1 MQALPTLNLRKGTVE
16 QKRAEIKAY
25 FLDSFDTYES
35 LFSCLAN
42 DEAFYARPEKLRH
55 PLIFYFGHT
64 ATFFINK
71 LVLAKTI
78 NERINPKF
86 ESLFAIGVDEM
97 SWDDLNDENYDWPS
111 VESVKQYRNQV
122 RTLVTDLIDTLS
134 FSMPIDWD
142 NPMWPVIMGIEH
154 ERIHLETSSVLI
166 RQLPISSVK
175 PSVNWPACPKFVTQ
189 REEVPLNTFVNV
201 PATTVE
207 STKLWDDEY
216 YGWDNEYGV
225 QREDVKAFSAASQIV
240 SNGEFLAFVEDGG
253 YTNPAYW
260 EDEGNKWR
268 EYTQAAHPVF
278 WVKSD
283 SGYRYRSML
292 EELPLPLDWPVDV
305 NYHEAKAFC
314 NYKSEKLGK
323 AIRLPTENEWLAIR
337 QLAGVT
343 QDYYD
348 EGFNIALQKYASS
361 EPVNTNQNG
370 EFFDVVGNVW
380 QWTETPIYPFEGF
393 KVHPLYDDFTTPTY
407 DNKHNLF
414 KGGSW
419 VSTGNEAMKNSRYAF
434 RRHFFQHAGFRYIQS
449 ESVINVNDFDY
460 ESDTQVSQYSEFHYG
475 DEYYCVANFAK
486 ASAQFCIA
494 KMQQV
499 GKGGNA
505 KALDLG
511 CAVGR
516 STFELATFFDRVDG
530 VDFSARFIKTAFDMQ
545 ERGEI
550 RYHLIE
556 EGELTSFKARKLT
569 ALGLS
574 EVTSKVS
581 FAQGDAC
588 NLKPQFTGYDL
599 IFMGN
604 LIDRVYSPRKVL
616 SDMAARLN
624 AGGLLV
630 VASPFTWLEE
640 YTERKEWL
648 GGYKDENGET
658 LSSTLALEQALGDSF
673 VRIGEPESI
682 PFVIRETKRKFQH
695 TLSEFNVFQK
705 IK

>member
-1 MQALPTLNLRKGTVE
+1 MQAMPTLNLRKGTVD

-42 DEAFYARPEKLRH
+42 DDAFYERPEKLRH

-71 LVLAKTI
+71 LVLAKAI

-97 SWDDLNDENYDWPS
+97 SWDDLNDDNYDWPS
-111 VESVKQYRNQV
+111 VEAVRTYRSQV
-122 RTLVTDLIDTLS
+122 RTLVCDLIDTLS
-134 FSMPIDWD
+134 FSMPIDWES
-142 NPMWPVIMGIEH
+142 PMWPVIMGIEH

-166 RQLPISSVK
+166 RQLPVSSVK
-175 PSVNWPACPKFVTQ
+175 QSENWPRCI
-189 REEVPLNTFVNV
+189 TFTTNSTPENGLINV
-201 PATTVE
+201 PATTVT
-207 STKLWDDEY
+207 SSKSWDSEY
-216 YGWDNEYGV
+216 YGWDNEYGN
-225 QREDVKAFSAASQIV
+225 QQEKVKAFSAAKYLV

-253 YTNPAYW
+253 YTNADYW

-268 EYTQAAHPVF
+268 EYTQATHPVF
-278 WVKSD
+278 WVKTA

-292 EELPLPLDWPVDV
+292 EEHDLPLDWPVDV

-314 NYKSEKLGK
+314 NYKSKQLGK
-323 AIRLPTENEWLAIR
+323 TFRLPTENEWFALR
-337 QLAGVT
+337 DYAGVT
-343 QDYYD
+343 QSIYD
-348 EGFNIALQKYASS
+348 NGFNIALQKYASS
-361 EPVNTNQNG
+361 EPVNVNQSG
-370 EFFDVVGNVW
+370 DFFDVVGNVW
-380 QWTETPIYPFEGF
+380 QWTETPIYPFDGF

-419 VSTGNEAMKNSRYAF
+419 ISTGNEAMKDSRYAF
-434 RRHFFQHAGFRYIQS
+434 RRHFFQHAGFRYVQS

-475 DEYYCVANFAK
+475 DQYYGIPNFAK
-486 ASAQFCIA
+486 ASAEFCIA
-494 KMQQV
+494 KMVEV
-499 GKGGNA
+499 GKGGNG

-516 STFELATFFDRVDG
+516 SSFELATFFDHVDG

-545 ERGEI
+545 ERQEI

-556 EGELTSFKARKLT
+556 EGELTSFHSRKLSS
-569 ALGLS
+569 LGLS
-574 EVTSKVS
+574 DVTSKVA

-599 IFMGN
+599 IFLGN

-616 SDMAARLN
+616 SEMQKRLN
-624 AGGLLV
+624 AGGLLI

-658 LSSTLALEQALGDSF
+658 LSSTQALEQSLGSAF

-705 IK
+705 VK

>member
-1 MQALPTLNLRKGTVE
+1 MQAMPTLNLRKGTVD

-42 DEAFYARPEKLRH
+42 DDAFYERPEKLRH

-71 LVLAKTI
+71 LVLAKAI

-97 SWDDLNDENYDWPS
+97 SWDDLNDDNYDWPS
-111 VESVKQYRNQV
+111 VEAVRTYRNQV
-122 RTLVTDLIDTLS
+122 RTLVCDLIDTLS
-134 FSMPIDWD
+134 FSMPIHWES
-142 NPMWPVIMGIEH
+142 PMWPVIMGIEH

-166 RQLPISSVK
+166 RQLPVSSVK
-175 PSVNWPACPKFVTQ
+175 QNENWPRCT
-189 REEVPLNTFVNV
+189 TFTTNSTPENGLINV
-201 PATTVE
+201 PATTVTN
-207 STKLWDDEY
+207 SKSWDGEY
-216 YGWDNEYGV
+216 YGWDNEYGN
-225 QREDVKAFSAASQIV
+225 QQEKVKAFSSAKYLV

-253 YTNPAYW
+253 YTNADYW

-268 EYTQAAHPVF
+268 EYTQATHPVF
-278 WVKSD
+278 WVKTA

-292 EELPLPLDWPVDV
+292 EEHDLPLDWPVDV

-314 NYKSEKLGK
+314 NYKSKQLGK
-323 AIRLPTENEWLAIR
+323 TFRLPTENEWFALR
-337 QLAGVT
+337 DYAGVT
-343 QDYYD
+343 QSIYD
-348 EGFNIALQKYASS
+348 NGFNIALQKYASS
-361 EPVNTNQNG
+361 EPVNVNQSG
-370 EFFDVVGNVW
+370 DFFDVVGNVW
-380 QWTETPIYPFEGF
+380 QWTETPIYPFDGF

-419 VSTGNEAMKNSRYAF
+419 ISTGNEAMKDSRYAF
-434 RRHFFQHAGFRYIQS
+434 RRHFFQHAGFRYVQS

-475 DEYYCVANFAK
+475 DQYYGIPNFAK
-486 ASAQFCIA
+486 ASAEFCIA
-494 KMQQV
+494 KMVEV
-499 GKGGNA
+499 GKGGNG

-516 STFELATFFDRVDG
+516 STFELATFFDHVDG

-545 ERGEI
+545 ERQEI

-556 EGELTSFKARKLT
+556 EGELTSFHSRKLSS
-569 ALGLS
+569 LGLS
-574 EVTSKVS
+574 DVTSKVA

-599 IFMGN
+599 IFLGN

-616 SDMAARLN
+616 SEMQKRLN
-624 AGGLLV
+624 AGGLLI

-658 LSSTLALEQALGDSF
+658 LSSTQALEQSLGSAF

-705 IK
+705 VK